1 MNSEQFNE
9 TLEALDDRHYQAIL
23 EGAALVMQDD
33 IALVLGRSEQAFVI
47 FELGEERFESVSAL
61 KRSLMDRSEALI
73 AEYYQFNPISK
84 HHFNQQLN
92 RLIETQGARAFVQ
105 LPSAEADLK
114 LFVDQ
119 GVLVAEG
126 GDSPRFK
133 YGIGLALSEQYPS
146 QAIENK
152 VKNWL
157 SSGNAYGDYI
167 SVNVCRFSSLDAA

>member
-1 MNSEQFNE
+1 MNSAQFKE
-9 TLEALDDRHYQAIL
+9 TLEALDDCHYQAIL
-23 EGAALVMQDD
+23 EGAAQVMQDD
-33 IALVLGRSEQAFVI
+33 AALVLGKSDQAFVI

-92 RLIETQGARAFVQ
+92 RLIETHGARAFVQ
-105 LPSAEADLK
+105 VPSAEADLK

-119 GVLVAEG
+119 GVLVAKGVE
-126 GDSPRFK
+126 SPSFK
-133 YGIGLALSEQYPS
+133 YGLCLDLSEQYPS

-152 VKNWL
+152 IKNWL

-167 SVNVCRFSSLDAA
+167 SVNVCRFSSMDAA